1 MPPSCSPSFLLCKFR
16 FPVYLIH
23 GHPFLIS
30 GNWILC
36 RPVPAF
42 ATLHYCG
49 SIFHCGQSVIHHPT
63 YSSSPS
69 APCFPGLRLIH
80 IILALAMIRDSPL
93 GWGISRVSTG
103 LRSGK
108 VEEGRRRRP
117 IGALST
123 RRAVPDRH
131 SPVGH
136 AWHR

>member
-36 RPVPAF
+36 GPVPAF
-42 ATLHYCG
+42 ATLHYCE

-69 APCFPGLRLIH
+69 VFPRAASHPHYSRPCDDTRF
-80 IILALAMIRDSPL
+80 PL

-117 IGALST
+117 IGGLST